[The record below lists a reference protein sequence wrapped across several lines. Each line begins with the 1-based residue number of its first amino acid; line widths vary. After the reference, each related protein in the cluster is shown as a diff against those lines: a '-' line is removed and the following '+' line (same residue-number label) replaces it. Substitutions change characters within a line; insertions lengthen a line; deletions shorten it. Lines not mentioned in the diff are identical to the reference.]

1 MTLSDTSLLLVG
13 CGKMGSALLKG
24 WVAKGLDPKNLY
36 VLEPYP
42 SEWLQC
48 LAEEGRRLTALPK
61 TLPDVLV
68 LATKPQIMADAI
80 ASIEPFG
87 SQSTLVV
94 SIAAGSPIA
103 LFEEKFGTNVAVVRA
118 MPNTPASIGAGITAL
133 VANANVSAAQMQ
145 LAEGLMSSVG
155 ATLVLDDEEEMHAVT
170 GLSGSGPAYV
180 FALTEA
186 LTDAGIALGL
196 SADKA
201 AQLARAT
208 VSGAGRMLEQNTD
221 SPAALRAQVTSP
233 NGTTAAG
240 LDVLQGRGALADLMT
255 ATVNAAADRSRSL
268 SET

>member
-24 WVAKGLDPKNLY
+24 WLVKGLDPKNVY

-42 SEWLQC
+42 SEWLQ
-48 LAEEGRRLTALPK
+48 RLTDQGLRLNVLPK

-87 SQSTLVV
+87 NQATLVV
-94 SIAAGSPIA
+94 SIAAGTPIA
-103 LFEEKFGTNVAVVRA
+103 LFEEKFGSDVAVVRA

-133 VANANVSAAQMQ
+133 VANANVSAAQMR
-145 LAEGLMSSVG
+145 LAKGLMSSVG
-155 ATLVLDDEEEMHAVT
+155 ATVVLDYEEEMHAVT

-180 FALTEA
+180 FAMAEAMTE
-186 LTDAGIALGL
+186 AGIALGL
-196 SADKA
+196 SSDKA

-240 LDVLQGRGALADLMT
+240 LDVLQRRGALTDLVT
-255 ATVNAAADRSRSL
+255 ATVSAAADRSRAL
-268 SET
+268 SKN

>member
-24 WVAKGLDPKNLY
+24 WLVKGLNPKNVY

-42 SEWLQC
+42 SEWLQ
-48 LAEEGRRLTALPK
+48 RLTDQGLRLNVLPK

-87 SQSTLVV
+87 NQSALVV

-103 LFEEKFGTNVAVVRA
+103 LFEEKFGPDVAVVRA

-145 LAEGLMSSVG
+145 LAKGLMSSVG
-155 ATLVLDDEEEMHAVT
+155 ATLVLENEEQMHAVT

-180 FALTEA
+180 FALAEAMTE
-186 LTDAGIALGL
+186 AGIALQACRPRL
-196 SADKA
+196 RRSWR
-201 AQLARAT
+201 AQQCRARGGCWTKTPTAPQPFGT
-208 VSGAGRMLEQNTD
+208 GDIPKWHHRCRAGR
-221 SPAALRAQVTSP
+221 AA
-233 NGTTAAG
+233 
-240 LDVLQGRGALADLMT
+240 GRGALADL
-255 ATVNAAADRSRSL
+255 V
-268 SET
+268 

>member
-24 WVAKGLDPKNLY
+24 WLGKGLDPKNVY

-42 SEWLQC
+42 SEWLRH
-48 LAEEGRRLTALPK
+48 LADQGLRLNTLPK

-87 SQSTLVV
+87 SQAVLVV

-103 LFEEKFGTNVAVVRA
+103 LFEEKFGTDIAVVRA

-133 VANANVSAAQMQ
+133 VANANVSATQMQ
-145 LAEGLMSSVG
+145 LAIGLMSSVG

-180 FALTEA
+180 FAMAEAMTE
-186 LTDAGIALGL
+186 AGIALGL

-201 AQLARAT
+201 AKLARVT

-221 SPAALRAQVTSP
+221 SPAILREQVTSP

-240 LDVLQGRGALADLMT
+240 LDVLQGRGALSDLMT
-255 ATVNAAADRSRSL
+255 ATVSAAAQRSL
-268 SET
+268 VLSNT

>member
-24 WVAKGLDPKNLY
+24 WLVKGLNPKNVY

-42 SEWLQC
+42 SEWLQ
-48 LAEEGRRLTALPK
+48 RLTDQGLRLNVLPK

-87 SQSTLVV
+87 NQSALVV

-103 LFEEKFGTNVAVVRA
+103 LFEEKFGPDVAVVRA

-145 LAEGLMSSVG
+145 LAKGLMSSVG
-155 ATLVLDDEEEMHAVT
+155 ATLVLENEEQMHAVT

-180 FALTEA
+180 FALAEAMTEA
-186 LTDAGIALGL
+186 GIFAGLPAET
-196 SADKA
+196 A
-201 AQLARAT
+201 AALARAT
-208 VSGAGRMLEQNTD
+208 VSGAGRMLDQNPD
-221 SPAALRAQVTSP
+221 SPAALREQVTSP

-240 LDVLQGRGALADLMT
+240 LDVLQGHGVLADLMT
-255 ATVNAAADRSRSL
+255 ATVSASASRSRAL
-268 SET
+268 SKN